1 MVRIIERVSGR
12 YDVQEVELGR
22 VYRWCPKR
30 VVLECHCGGRLTL
43 TSSMTA
49 CDGCGADH
57 VAVVREE
64 LAVQWLEKD
73 EVAHPWRSWRFSGD
87 TGIPF

>member
-1 MVRIIERVSGR
+1 MVRIVERVAGR

-30 VVLECHCGGRLTL
+30 VVLECDCGERLPL
-43 TSSMTA
+43 TGSMTTRG
-49 CDGCGADH
+49 GCGADH
-57 VAVVREE
+57 AAVVREE
-64 LAVQWLEKD
+64 LAAQWPERGED
-73 EVAHPWRSWRFSGD
+73 AHPWRSWRSSGD